1 MSQDGEISGD
11 NWFEQTQFHFPTV
24 VRLLWYTCY
33 CEPDRDQVVPGF
45 DHSLGW
51 WGVFAS
57 RGRLGHLIRYKDFES
72 GCSVCYWPCSAY
84 FFLPYSIN
92 CAETSEWH
100 KTINQLRSVT
110 ASHSLLCCCIYQLCL
125 YYIIN
130 VCGLS
135 DFARLP
141 FCLCLVRAPLTVPG
155 HSGTPVIEAELR
167 EGTDRRD
174 QGGVDVTSPAGPWHH
189 SGRDRK

>member
-1 MSQDGEISGD
+1 MVITDSSRRSFTFSPWFACCVTPVIGSQIVIKSESRD
-11 NWFEQTQFHFPTV
+11 WFRSFDRL
-24 VRLLWYTCY
+24 VRCF
-33 CEPDRDQVVPGF
+33 CKQRSAR
-45 DHSLGW
+45 SLDPVQG
-51 WGVFAS
+51 
-57 RGRLGHLIRYKDFES
+57 LES
-72 GCSVCYWPCSAY
+72 GCSVCYRLCSAY
-84 FFLPYSIN
+84 FFLPYCIN

-174 QGGVDVTSPAGPWHH
+174 QGGVDVTSPAGPWHQ
-189 SGRDRK
+189 SGGDRK